1 MKWFELLFELF
12 WYTSKLALCLIS
24 IGFLVN
30 FGKLSVEV
38 SMLFV
43 ILLLCLGIKYKN

>member
-1 MKWFELLFELF
+1 MKCFELLFEMF
-12 WYTSKLALCLIS
+12 WYILKLILCLIL

-30 FGKLSVEV
+30 FGKLSIEV

-43 ILLLCLGIKYKN
+43 ILLLCLMIRYKN

>member
-1 MKWFELLFELF
+1 MKYFDLLFEMF
-12 WYTSKLALCLIS
+12 WYILKLALCLIL

-30 FGKLSVEV
+30 FCKLSVEV

-43 ILLLCLGIKYKN
+43 ILLLCLGIKYKD